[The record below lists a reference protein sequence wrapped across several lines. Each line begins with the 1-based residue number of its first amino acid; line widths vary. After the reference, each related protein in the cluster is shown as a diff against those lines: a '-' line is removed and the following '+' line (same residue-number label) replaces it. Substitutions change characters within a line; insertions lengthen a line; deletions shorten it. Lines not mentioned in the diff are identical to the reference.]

1 MKKRNFKTTY
11 IRDLSHHLFRFAEKI
26 AAQPPDK
33 KNRIDWVRAM
43 AAETNFIPSDLET
56 LEFAFNCWFM
66 ITMETLKMKKF
77 VPVIKLILAALTAT
91 WALGKL
97 YLLNALI
104 TQSGIESIGQ
114 PPAWLIIILAIA
126 ALIYTGLA
134 VTIFTNRYITFST
147 LLVAAIITNSIL
159 FSLTQFQFYLSNMES
174 NIEFTW
180 HLAIVS
186 EEYFMW
192 SAVTFGTIVT
202 LLLKNFDRTKAF
214 VFSS

>member
-97 YLLNALI
+97 YLL
-104 TQSGIESIGQ
+104 
-114 PPAWLIIILAIA
+114 
-126 ALIYTGLA
+126 
-134 VTIFTNRYITFST
+134 ST